1 MKITIFIPKEIR
13 KPHQG
18 DWFFGEFGSFT
29 KCRHSDYQCEHAIY
43 EKHEIEVPEG
53 ATCMSYHFRDACV
66 QLNTNYGVI
75 ELPQKKVKVKKHQYV
90 HLHTDHCGRK
100 RAEVTGWLSEPE
112 ALVKFAHEWA
122 QKISG
127 TEIEIE
133 E

>member
-1 MKITIFIPKEIR
+1 MITIFIPTEFRPPKKWEWIHYNDAYY
-13 KPHQG
+13 PVSG
-18 DWFFGEFGSFT
+18 DYST
-29 KCRHSDYQCEHAIY
+29 PSQIV
-43 EKHEIEVPEG
+43 EKHTIEVPSG
-53 ATCMSYHFRDACV
+53 ATCLSYHFRNACV

>member
-1 MKITIFIPKEIR
+1 MTNITIFIPKEVR

-29 KCRHSDYQCEHAIY
+29 KCRHSDYQCKHAIY

-53 ATCMSYHFRDACV
+53 ATCLAYNFRNACM

-75 ELPQKKVKVKKHQYV
+75 ELPKKKVKKWKWWRKMGSIEIVTVGHHTFEEMNKNNCVADWWQKV
-90 HLHTDHCGRK
+90 HY
-100 RAEVTGWLSEPE
+100 S
-112 ALVKFAHEWA
+112 
-122 QKISG
+122 
-127 TEIEIE
+127 EIE